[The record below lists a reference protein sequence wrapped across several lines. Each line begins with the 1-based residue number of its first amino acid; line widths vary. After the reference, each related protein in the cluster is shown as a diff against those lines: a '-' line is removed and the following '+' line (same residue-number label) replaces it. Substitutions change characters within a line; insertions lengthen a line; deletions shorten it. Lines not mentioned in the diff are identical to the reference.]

1 MISRDARTTPAH
13 RSSRV
18 NLVLIILLAVL
29 CHAALNGMRIAVSLF
44 ALSHGGS
51 TFLVGL
57 LMSLTA
63 IFPMLLGVASGRWTD
78 RIGARRPIMVGATA
92 VLAGALAPALFPGIP
107 ALFATSV
114 LIGTGFMAAQ
124 VAMQNAVGAMSEPHE
139 RAANFG
145 SMSIGMSISAFTGPL
160 IAGLGIDHLGY
171 QPAFGI
177 LAVLPLIALIVLW
190 QGKIELPPPSPH
202 ASRHLDRNVLDLL
215 RLRELRR
222 LLMAST
228 LLAMGWDLHTLF
240 VPIFGTK
247 LGLSASEIG
256 IVLATFGLAT
266 FLIRL
271 FTRWIASHVSEW
283 RVLTSV
289 MFMAGAVF
297 LLFPFALST
306 WQLMILSFA
315 LGLALGAAQPMVMAL
330 MHHVTPQGRAGE
342 AIGLRT
348 TLINSSSV
356 TLPLVFGAVGAAVG
370 LTPVFWVAALCL
382 ATGGYLARR

>member
-1 MISRDARTTPAH
+1 M
-13 RSSRV
+13 
-18 NLVLIILLAVL
+18 NLLLIISLLVL

-51 TFLVGL
+51 ALIVGT

-78 RIGARRPIMVGATA
+78 RIGARRPILLGASA
-92 VLAGALAPALFPGIP
+92 VLTGALIPAFFPGIP
-107 ALFATSV
+107 ALFVTSV

-124 VAMQNAVGAMSEPHE
+124 VSMQNAVGALSEPHE
-139 RAANFG
+139 RARNFG
-145 SMSIGMSISAFTGPL
+145 KMSVGMSMSAFTGPL

-171 QPAFGI
+171 QPAFAI
-177 LAVLPLIALIVLW
+177 LAIFPLIAIMLLW
-190 QGKIELPPPSPH
+190 RGRIKLPPPSPH
-202 ASRHLDRNVLDLL
+202 AGQHLDRSVLDLL
-215 RLRELRR
+215 RKRELLR
-222 LLMAST
+222 LFVVST
-228 LLAMGWDLHTLF
+228 LLAMGWDLHSFF

-256 IVLATFGLAT
+256 VVLATFGTAT
-266 FLIRL
+266 FVIRL
-271 FTRWIASHVSEW
+271 AMRWIAGRYTEW

-289 MFMAGAVF
+289 MFLAGATY
-297 LLFPFALST
+297 LLFPFAAAT

-330 MHHVTPQGRAGE
+330 MHHATPLGRAGE

-356 TLPLVFGAVGAAVG
+356 ALPLVFGAVGAAVG
-370 LTPVFWVAALCL
+370 LTPVFWTAAICLC
-382 ATGGYLARR
+382 TGGYLTRR